1 MLPPPQSPRADVL
14 IIDDDAG
21 VRDVCTTMLH
31 VLGYRAQDARGG
43 DEGMAALDRN
53 ASVSLVLLDLQM
65 PDMDGDEVL
74 RALKQKHP
82 ALRVLMMS
90 GRARDD
96 LQRYLQSGADA
107 VLKKPFGLSEL
118 DQSVGAAL
126 SA

>member
-1 MLPPPQSPRADVL
+1 MLPPPQTPRADVL

-31 VLGYRAQDARGG
+31 VLGYRAHDARGG
-43 DEGMAALDRN
+43 DEAMAALDQD
-53 ASVSLVLLDLQM
+53 ASVKLVLLDLQM

-74 RALKQKHP
+74 RALKEKHP

>member
-1 MLPPPQSPRADVL
+1 MLPPPQTPRADVL

-43 DEGMAALDRN
+43 DEAMAALDQD
-53 ASVSLVLLDLQM
+53 ASVQLVLLDLQM
-65 PDMDGDEVL
+65 PDKDGDEVL
-74 RALKQKHP
+74 RALKAKHP

-118 DQSVGAAL
+118 DQCVGAAL